1 MCFRKQAA
9 INSVGMG
16 GRDDGYLMPGLADSR
31 RWLFILKGK
40 TLTLI
45 LAHGR
50 DLPPPPPQFDDPP
63 PAAGLDQFGR
73 GSKFKKQK
81 LILSPLHLQY
91 LPGEYTTLT
100 TLDTASYPGYQLAS
114 SPTRFQADPPF
125 SISSPSFYTGTPTIT
140 QVAISFCFS
149 LGSSFLAG
157 SFLKT
162 VSKHDSSACWSLRP
176 SALGSLRYNSILP
189 GIVDLLKNT
198 IFLELNYLP
207 AFPTSYSFDW
217 INCGLLVQDVNWIP
231 RNFGR
236 LQPLCPLCRC

>member
-1 MCFRKQAA
+1 MFSQTGSHQFC
-9 INSVGMG
+9 G
-16 GRDDGYLMPGLADSR
+16 DGWQG
-31 RWLFILKGK
+31 RWLPDAGTGRLSKVIIYPQRQNLSSI
-40 TLTLI
+40 LTLI

-81 LILSPLHLQY
+81 LIVLLFHLQY

-140 QVAISFCFS
+140 QVAISFCFFLRS
-149 LGSSFLAG
+149 PFLAG

-189 GIVDLLKNT
+189 GIVDLLKT
-198 IFLELNYLP
+198 KIFLQLNFLP
-207 AFPTSYSFDW
+207 AFPTSYSLD
-217 INCGLLVQDVNWIP
+217 
-231 RNFGR
+231 
-236 LQPLCPLCRC
+236 